1 MSQVPLL
8 RPPLTD
14 HQGPDDGDGYGYG
27 DDDGYRDG
35 ENVPG
40 TAGQTHLPVLQ
51 AEPPTVSQARPLK
64 AFLHSENE
72 TSAQ

>member
-40 TAGQTHLPVLQ
+40 TAG
-51 AEPPTVSQARPLK
+51 
-64 AFLHSENE
+64 
-72 TSAQ
+72 

>member
-14 HQGPDDGDGYGYG
+14 HQGP
-27 DDDGYRDG
+27 DDGYRDG

-64 AFLHSENE
+64 AFLHSEN
-72 TSAQ
+72 